1 MSKKD
6 VIIGIVIGL
15 IANAI
20 GIFLAATFLD
30 SMSGKNEGVIKV
42 IEAAQ
47 AEGFIGKLVSLGA
60 ILNLIAFFVFIKKR
74 QDYKARGVLIA
85 TMLVAILTFV
95 IKL

>member
-6 VIIGIVIGL
+6 VIIGFVIGL

-20 GIFLAATFLD
+20 GIYLAATFLD
-30 SMSGKNEGVIKV
+30 NQSGKNEGVMKV

-47 AEGFIGKLVSLGA
+47 VEGFLGKLVSLGA